1 MTIEVR
7 EPALQIMVFVPL
19 DSNTAKKG
27 RGIPQAWD
35 AASKLGITEP
45 ATEFDQ
51 PADLPD
57 TFPEDDV
64 WFRVVAAKAGADGRD
79 SAVAFIAHDVAAVM
93 IRLRWRKDTDGA
105 DAWPELSSAWREAA
119 PHADL
124 TGILGAAYV
133 FTGSANEPSLSLATG
148 AEDMARKVSA
158 GHAGSGLEAS
168 DVVEPGIALWDM
180 EMPAGRTIVAL
191 AGEETPSCLAEWCWL
206 SSNSD
211 DVGKLVRYFMHASK
225 IRYEIG
231 MFRSEIGDLRSRE
244 RELDEGLAELFALHE
259 RFEESSTGAGELIDA
274 QSRLSRAQGD
284 AAGLLISITRLR
296 DLRQT
301 VQIGIHNLR
310 AHEPTRM
317 AGAPPTMSPFARD
330 LELAEWL
337 DGRVSTEITYLQ
349 SSRER
354 IAEAQALTDLRMKQL
369 QASHAQRANWLSVLQ
384 TSLVASLLGV
394 FTVSSALGAP
404 VAVPWEL
411 RVSLTVFIVGLAMV
425 LPPLAARW
433 NHGYRWPELAAAA
446 LVGTAAGC
454 AAVAAMAS
462 IGKPPMP
469 SPPDITLT
477 WSSMLVAAGVGA
489 ALFGGG
495 AYLANRRKP

>member
-1 MTIEVR
+1 MTVEVR
-7 EPALQIMVFVPL
+7 EAVLHVMVFVSL
-19 DSNTAKKG
+19 DSNTAKKD
-27 RGIPQAWD
+27 RGIARTWD
-35 AASKLGITEP
+35 AASELGITEP
-45 ATEFDQ
+45 AMGFDQ
-51 PADLPD
+51 PAELPN

-64 WFRVVAAKAGADGRD
+64 WFRVVAAKTSADGRD

-93 IRLRWRKDTDGA
+93 VRLRSRGATDGA
-105 DAWPELSSAWREAA
+105 DAWAELSSAWREAA

-124 TGILGAAYV
+124 IGILGAAYV
-133 FTGSANEPSLSLATG
+133 FTGSANQPSLSLA
-148 AEDMARKVSA
+148 AEAGDIARKVLA

-168 DVVEPGIALWDM
+168 DIVQPGIALWDM
-180 EMPAGRTIVAL
+180 EMSAGRTIVAL
-191 AGEETPSCLAEWCWL
+191 AGEEQPPCLAEWCWL
-206 SSNSD
+206 SSAND
-211 DVGKLVRYFMHASK
+211 DDGKLVRYFMHASK

-231 MFRSEIGDLRSRE
+231 MFRSEIDDLRSRE

-259 RFEESSTGAGELIDA
+259 RFEESATGAGELIDA

-310 AHEPTRM
+310 AHEPTQM
-317 AGAPPTMSPFARD
+317 AGAPATMSPFARD
-330 LELAEWL
+330 LELARWL
-337 DGRVSTEITYLQ
+337 DGRVSSEITYLE

-404 VAVPWEL
+404 VTVPWEL
-411 RVSLTVFIVGLAMV
+411 RVSLTVFIVGLALV

-433 NHGYRWPELAAAA
+433 NYGYRWPEVAATAV
-446 LVGTAAGC
+446 VGAAAGC
-454 AAVAAMAS
+454 AALAAIAS
-462 IGKPPMP
+462 VGKPPTP

-477 WSSMLVAAGVGA
+477 WWSMLVAAAVGA
-489 ALFGGG
+489 AIFGGA
-495 AYLANRRKP
+495 AYLANRRQ